1 MKYIYPFLSF
11 TLACALTACQPE
23 TEESDAIHTADQP
36 EPELELIGSFPDSY
50 DIIIDRVRE
59 TVVDQQNRVFIA
71 DGGRNK
77 IFVTDQQGSL
87 IDTVGRE
94 GSGPGEFESIV
105 TVEMGY
111 DDHLTVYDVSNNRTS
126 VFSEH
131 NGSWEFDDQ
140 ITVDG
145 EMQGVA
151 LLGRDDQAIFRQGGM
166 NPPSAEGP
174 HWMIN
179 TFSTGYTDGRFA
191 EPDVIEYKDQPS
203 LAYSEDGNYRMTG
216 LPTLR
221 SDSYAATSDGYI
233 YFMWTD
239 EFKAVRHDIN
249 LNPVDTVSAPI
260 PNQPFD
266 GDDRIKYLED
276 QRSEIRSTV
285 SQHLDDS
292 LPVINWSFH
301 NQLGWEV
308 DPNGYHWLRT
318 FDDPEYLILDPDG
331 NPAGSFDLPEDYIL
345 ADVNEDII
353 VAQGFTEEGY
363 HKVKIW
369 EYRLD

>member
-1 MKYIYPFLSF
+1 MKSTHISLI
-11 TLACALTACQPE
+11 LTAVCFWVACQPE
-23 TEESDAIHTADQP
+23 TEDPDAIHTADQP
-36 EPELELIGSFPDSY
+36 EPELELIGSFPNSD
-50 DIIIDRVRE
+50 DIIIDRLRE
-59 TVVDQQNRVFIA
+59 AVVDHQNHVFIA
-71 DGGRNK
+71 DGGQNK
-77 IFVTDQQGSL
+77 IFVSDKRGNP
-87 IDTVGRE
+87 IDTIGRE
-94 GSGPGEFESIV
+94 GAGPGEFESIV
-105 TVEMGY
+105 TVELGY
-111 DDHLTVYDVSNNRTS
+111 DDQLTVYDVSNNRSS
-126 VFSEH
+126 VLSET
-131 NGSWEFDDQ
+131 NGSWEFDYQ

-145 EMQGVA
+145 EMKGVA
-151 LLGRDDQAIFRQGGM
+151 LLGKDDQAIFRQGGM
-166 NPPSAEGP
+166 NQPSEVGP
-174 HWMIN
+174 HWFIN
-179 TFSTGYTDGRFA
+179 LFSTGHTDGRIM

-203 LAYSEDGNYRMTG
+203 LAYRGDGNYRMTG

-221 SDSYAATSDGYI
+221 SDSYTTTSDGHI

-239 EFKAVRHDIN
+239 KFKAVRHDIN
-249 LNPVDTVSAPI
+249 LNPVDTVSASI

-266 GDDRIKYLED
+266 GDDRIEYLED
-276 QRSEIRSTV
+276 QRSEIRSIV

-331 NPAGSFDLPEDYIL
+331 NPSGSFDLPEDYIL